1 LATIEVLLVDDQVL
15 FVESLKTVID
25 TRAEDI
31 HVCGV
36 ARTGKEAIESVIR
49 HQPDVILM
57 DVRMPVMDGVEATR
71 IIHAS
76 FPDIS
81 IMMLTTFDDD
91 AYVVEALNHGA
102 VGYLLKDI
110 PPNELISAVRA
121 MYDGAIIISPQV
133 ANKLL
138 RARESAGQ
146 GRPGAPAESGLLR
159 FLSRR
164 EIEVLRLIGEGYDNG
179 RIARKLGIAEQTVK
193 NHVSIIYSKLNM
205 HDRIQVMRLA
215 DNLKDYMPPVSE
227 D

>member
-1 LATIEVLLVDDQVL
+1 MAVIEVLLVDDQVL
-15 FVESLKTVID
+15 FVESLKTVMD
-25 TRAEDI
+25 TRAQDI
-31 HVCGV
+31 RVCGV

-71 IIHAS
+71 IIHS
-76 FPDIS
+76 SYPDIS

-91 AYVVEALNHGA
+91 EYVVEALNHGA

-110 PPNELISAVRA
+110 PPDELISAVRA

-138 RARESAGQ
+138 RAREAAAPG
-146 GRPGAPAESGLLR
+146 PAGAPAESGLLK

-164 EIEVLRLIGEGYDNG
+164 EIEVLRLIGDGHDNG

-215 DNLKDYMPPVSE
+215 GNLKDYMPPVDKE
-227 D
+227 